1 MMGVAELVVTK
12 MESQRVGSS
21 RRGVLRSGAV
31 AVATGHSTEAS
42 PHTPSAGCGNQ
53 NINSLEI
60 SEEGLVSEREF
71 PWIVS
76 LQDSH
81 YTHLT
86 FGSILSRFW
95 ILSIASAFQN
105 RPVPLPLGPA

>member
-1 MMGVAELVVTK
+1 M
-12 MESQRVGSS
+12 VG
-21 RRGVLRSGAV
+21 
-31 AVATGHSTEAS
+31 EK
-42 PHTPSAGCGNQ
+42 
-53 NINSLEI
+53 
-60 SEEGLVSEREF
+60 EF

-86 FGSILSRFW
+86 FGSILSQFW

-105 RPVPLPLGPA
+105 RPVPLPLGPAQPPGVGWGALLPA